1 MSLSLVKLIGIMLA
15 LVFSLTGAAQLS
27 PAEERAI
34 YEKDAKE
41 QIRHALSRKMPNGV
55 LKRGAAATEQVATQ
69 IHAAVAGE
77 IFGAEK
83 LRKQQPFRAI
93 RSGEFWVVYGSIPE
107 NTMGGTAVS
116 VIRISNGEVLSV
128 VHTQ

>member
-1 MSLSLVKLIGIMLA
+1 MKLMVVMFA
-15 LVFSLTGAAQLS
+15 LVFSMTGIAQLT

-34 YEKDAKE
+34 YEEDAKE
-41 QIRHALSRKMPNGV
+41 QVRHALSRKMPNGV
-55 LKRGAAATEQVATQ
+55 LKGGAAATEQVATQ

-77 IFGAEK
+77 VFGAEK
-83 LRKQQPFRAI
+83 IRKQQPFRAI
-93 RSGEFWVVYGSIPE
+93 RSGEFWVVYGSLPE
-107 NTMGGTAVS
+107 NAFGGTAVS